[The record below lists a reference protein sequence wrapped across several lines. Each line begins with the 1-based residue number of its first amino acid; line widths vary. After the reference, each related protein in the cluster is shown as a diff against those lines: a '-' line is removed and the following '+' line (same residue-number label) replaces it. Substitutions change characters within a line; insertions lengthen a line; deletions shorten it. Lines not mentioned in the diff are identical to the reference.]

1 MSLQEIKST
10 LAKLLATEDLIVEH
24 KQVETASFNVETR
37 VLTLPLWEKATNS
50 VYDMLVGHEVSH
62 ALFTPNFDWS
72 IENPLP
78 HGVVNVVEDARVEKL
93 MKRKYLGIA
102 KTFFNGYS
110 ELHSQDFFS
119 VNDLD
124 IDEMNLA
131 DRINLFFKIGRF
143 VDISFTEEEI
153 KIRDLIDAAE
163 TFDDTL
169 HAAKVLNDY
178 CEEEMDRKGEDAK
191 PDDDEELVEL
201 EMQGGN
207 GQGNGDGEGEGQGK
221 GKGKGDEDGE
231 EDPIEET
238 PDQLVIDPNQ
248 PWDQGSTQ
256 VGGLKGATGS
266 VDKEVEVRTAE
277 KLEENIRELI
287 NTGGRDH
294 VYVGIPQ
301 VSLDT
306 IIADNQEVHDYI
318 DESFAEDEKKY
329 NDEILSE
336 RKTVCRYNNR
346 TGEYEDV
353 LLKALFEEADDD
365 FYAFKNSA
373 KKEVSYLVKEFECK
387 KSADAYSRSS
397 TARTGVLD
405 TAKLHT
411 YKFNE
416 DLFKKVTIVPD
427 GKNHGLVF
435 ILDWSGS
442 MNYIMQDTL
451 RQLYNLIWFCRKVQI
466 PFEVYAFT
474 NEWNERSD
482 MSWNAEEQRYV
493 SKYSPLKE
501 HCERVEHELYVDSR
515 FALLN
520 ILTSKTNA
528 KTLEKQMINIWRLG
542 CKFNNN
548 SYTFYNIPRR
558 LSLSGTPLNEA
569 IVALHQI
576 IPQFQKDNK
585 VQKVQCVILTDG
597 EAGSIPYNNTVER
610 RWEDEPYMGTRSPD
624 YGNVFLRDRKLGKT
638 YLFKY
643 GYHHF
648 TNSLLENLKDKFPS
662 VNLVG
667 IRLVPSRDGMHF
679 ARMYVEPESKEMHKI
694 QNDWKK
700 SKSFTI
706 KTSGYDAYF
715 GLSSNTL
722 SGDDEFTVKEDA
734 TKADIKRAFAKS
746 LKVKKLNKRVLS
758 EFIELVA

>member
-62 ALFTPNFDWS
+62 ALFTPNYDWS
-72 IENPLP
+72 EDHDVP

-191 PDDDEELVEL
+191 PDDDEDLVDL
-201 EMQGGN
+201 EMQGSGN
-207 GQGNGDGEGEGQGK
+207 GQGAGDGEDKSDTSEGEGEE
-221 GKGKGDEDGE
+221 GDA
-231 EDPIEET
+231 DPIEET
-238 PDQLVIDPNQ
+238 PDQLIIDPKQ

-256 VGGLKGATGS
+256 LGGLKGANGPLER
-266 VDKEVEVRTAE
+266 EVEVETARN
-277 KLEENIRELI
+277 LEENIKELI
-287 NTGGRDH
+287 NSSGGDH
-294 VYVGIPQ
+294 VYVSIPK
-301 VSLDT
+301 VNLDT
-306 IIADNQEVHDYI
+306 IIADNKDVHDYI
-318 DESFAEDEKKY
+318 DESFKAD
-329 NDEILSE
+329 SE
-336 RKTVCRYNNR
+336 RWDAEIRGQKTHTRYNR
-346 TGEYEDV
+346 STQEFETIEFDKDIFADV
-353 LLKALFEEADDD
+353 DKDY
-365 FYAFKNSA
+365 YAFKNSA

-387 KSADAYSRSS
+387 KSADAYARSS

-405 TAKLHT
+405 TSKLHT
-411 YKFNE
+411 YKYNE
-416 DLFKKVTIVPD
+416 DLFKKVTVVPD
-427 GKNHGLVF
+427 GKNHGLIF

-442 MNYIMQDTL
+442 MSYYLQDTIK
-451 RQLYNLIWFCRKVQI
+451 QLFNLVWFCRKVNI

-474 NEWNERSD
+474 NEWNSSGSRTWS
-482 MSWNAEEQRYV
+482 SEEQRYV
-493 SKYSPLKE
+493 SEFAEPKE
-501 HCERVEHELYVDSR
+501 HCDRVENDLYVENR
-515 FALLN
+515 FSLLN
-520 ILTSKTNA
+520 FLTSDVNA
-528 KTLEKQMINIWRLG
+528 KTLEKQMINLYRLVSR
-542 CKFNNN
+542 FNRDQWA
-548 SYTFYNIPRR
+548 YYGIPSK
-558 LSLSGTPLNEA
+558 LNLSGTPLNEA

-576 IPQFQKDNK
+576 IPQFQKVNK

-597 EAGSIPYNNTVER
+597 EAGTIPYNKTVDR
-610 RWEDEPYMGTRSPD
+610 HWEDKPYMGTRSPD
-624 YGNVFLRDRKLGKT
+624 YGTCFLRDRKLGKT
-638 YLFKY
+638 YRLKY

-648 TNSLLENLKDKFPS
+648 TNSLLENLKDTFAF

-667 IRLVPSRDGMHF
+667 IRLMNNREGMQF
-679 ARMYVEPESKEMHKI
+679 ARMYCEDASKEMDKI
-694 QNDWKK
+694 EKDWKK
-700 SKSFTI
+700 SKSFSI
-706 KTSGYDAYF
+706 KSSGYDAYF
-715 GLSSNTL
+715 GLSSNAL
-722 SGDDEFTVKEDA
+722 AGDDEFEVKEDA
-734 TKADIKRAFAKS
+734 TKAEIKRAFAKS
-746 LKVKKLNKRVLS
+746 LKVKKLNKKVLS
-758 EFIELVA
+758 EFIEIVA